1 MGGIN
6 PYRGPPPAMNEAD
19 AEVIEKAHQL
29 INRLN
34 NLVNAVGWQAA
45 QTNQKNGLHHVRR
58 VLVKGV

>member
-1 MGGIN
+1 
-6 PYRGPPPAMNEAD
+6 MNEAD